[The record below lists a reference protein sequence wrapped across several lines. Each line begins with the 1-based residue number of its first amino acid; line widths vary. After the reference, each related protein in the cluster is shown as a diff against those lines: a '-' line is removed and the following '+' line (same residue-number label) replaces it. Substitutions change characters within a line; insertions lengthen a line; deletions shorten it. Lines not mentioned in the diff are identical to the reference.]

1 MSLCIKSFIQN
12 LNIVIG
18 CTIGCSYCYARNNCR
33 RFHITADFSVPEYM
47 GRKLRL
53 LDNPRPHNFL
63 LTGMSDFSDWHPEW
77 THEIFDR
84 IARNPQHTCL
94 FLTKRPERINFH
106 TNLDNVWMGVT
117 VTCEAEKRRI
127 ADLRRHIGARH
138 YHVTFEP
145 LFGDIPDLD
154 LEGIDWVVIG
164 TETGRRK
171 GKIEAN
177 PQWVAHIAN
186 QAKAHGIPLF
196 MKEELAPIVGEEHMI
211 QELPQSFIHPNL

>member
-1 MSLCIKSFIQN
+1 M
-12 LNIVIG
+12 
-18 CTIGCSYCYARNNCR
+18 
-33 RFHITADFSVPEYM
+33 HI
-47 GRKLRL
+47 
-53 LDNPRPHNFL
+53 
-63 LTGMSDFSDWHPEW
+63 
-77 THEIFDR
+77 
-84 IARNPQHTCL
+84 C
-94 FLTKRPERINFH
+94 
-106 TNLDNVWMGVT
+106 
-117 VTCEAEKRRI
+117 
-127 ADLRRHIGARH
+127 
-138 YHVTFEP
+138 HVTFEP

-171 GKIEAN
+171 AKIEAT